1 MDLRTPT
8 TTKQPT
14 KGHTTMQNDFYDD
27 LKWCDS
33 CSDYRRYLMS
43 LDHSYCVECGGKVRL
58 FSRGDWE
65 NFHTAM
71 KERRPKGGRPRKT
84 KETAAGK
91 ATAKSAAHKRTAK
104 QPASSKPAAKSSAKK
119 KGAESA

>member
-1 MDLRTPT
+1 
-8 TTKQPT
+8 
-14 KGHTTMQNDFYDD
+14 MQNDFYND

-43 LDHSYCVECGGKVRL
+43 LDHSYCVDCGCKVRL

-71 KERRPKGGRPRKT
+71 KERRPKGGRPRKE
-84 KETAAGK
+84 KTAAQK
-91 ATAKSAAHKRTAK
+91 AATQKAAARK
-104 QPASSKPAAKSSAKK
+104 AAKAAKGTK
-119 KGAESA
+119 KDAESA